1 MDCVWITWTKNGSY
15 MDRKW
20 IVNGLWM
27 NCEWVVN
34 GLWIGYMDFEW
45 IASILDGM
53 CMDCMDEKW
62 ILDGFH
68 RSKMDSEMIT

>member
-1 MDCVWITWTKNGSY
+1 MDY
-15 MDRKW
+15 EW
-20 IVNGLWM
+20 IVDY
-27 NCEWVVN
+27 
-34 GLWIGYMDFEW
+34 YMDFEW

-68 RSKMDSEMIT
+68 RSKMDSRMIT